1 MNRKSTPKTK
11 ALKKPRKKTLGKAH
25 LLVVD
30 DEPDFAKMIQKT
42 LVQSGFRVDAAT
54 SATQAIALQRKYAYD
69 LALVDMRMPEMTGL
83 ELLQYL
89 KIRDKK
95 IFVIIM
101 TAYGSISVGIESLKK
116 GACDYLTK
124 PFKSKVLKEKVES
137 SLKLRTRFLEEQ
149 RIFPQRSTLDE
160 W

>member
-1 MNRKSTPKTK
+1 MPKTKKSARAPKTK
-11 ALKKPRKKTLGKAH
+11 AKKSAPKAH

-30 DEPDFAKMIQKT
+30 DELDFTKLIQKS
-42 LVQSGFRVDAAT
+42 LEPLGFKVDTAT
-54 SATQAIALQRKYAYD
+54 SATQAIALQRRQSYD

-89 KIRDKK
+89 KVRDKK

-101 TAYGSISVGIESLKK
+101 TAYGSFSIGIESLKQ
-116 GACDYLTK
+116 GACDYLSK
-124 PFKSKVLKEKVES
+124 PFSLAALKGKVRDA
-137 SLKLRTRFLEEQ
+137 LRRRGRFLEEQ
-149 RIFPQRSTLDE
+149 RVFFQKENSDE